1 MSLPTNRSFG
11 LDAFRAVAILLVVM
25 SHGGFIIDPVLPGF
39 PWVRLIDGV
48 ELFFVLSGFLIGTIL
63 IRIYEQSPQFD
74 HKELLSFWKRRWYRT
89 LPNYYLVL
97 LVNVILVY
105 FGVINNKMDQFN
117 WKFFLFLQNF
127 NSYFTDFF
135 WESWSLTI
143 EEWFYIL
150 TPLLMILYHKT
161 LGRAFSKKWVVFS
174 VLTTFLVLP
183 LLYRVHLSPEQVDPF
198 WYDVKFRKV
207 VINRLD
213 AIMYGVLF
221 AWLRFYY
228 FERYQ
233 KVATP
238 LFVLGIL
245 LMYSVM
251 AFAKLDP
258 QGFHAKT
265 WYFSAVGLG
274 AAMML
279 PLADRVKTCNNAF
292 GRAVTHISLISYS
305 MYLLNLSV
313 VAQVIQANFWPLEG
327 WRALLMYLFYW
338 TVVIVLSTLL
348 YRYYEKPVMDLRER
362 TTRKTEIG

>member
-1 MSLPTNRSFG
+1 
-11 LDAFRAVAILLVVM
+11 
-25 SHGGFIIDPVLPGF
+25 
-39 PWVRLIDGV
+39 
-48 ELFFVLSGFLIGTIL
+48 
-63 IRIYEQSPQFD
+63 
-74 HKELLSFWKRRWYRT
+74 
-89 LPNYYLVL
+89 
-97 LVNVILVY
+97 
-105 FGVINNKMDQFN
+105 MDQFN
-117 WKFFLFLQNF
+117 WKFFVFMQNF
-127 NSYFTDFF
+127 NTYFTDFF

-150 TPLLMILYHKT
+150 TPLLMVLYHKT
-161 LGRAFSKKWVVFS
+161 LGRALSKKWVVFA

-183 LLYRVHLSPEQVDPF
+183 LLYRIYISPEPVDPF

-207 VINRLD
+207 VITRLD
-213 AIMYGVLF
+213 AIIYGVLF

-228 FERYQ
+228 FKPYQ
-233 KVATP
+233 KIATP
-238 LFVLGIL
+238 LFVFGIL

-251 AFAKLDP
+251 AFARLAP

-279 PLADRVKTCNNAF
+279 PLADRIKTCNNAF

-313 VAQVIQANFWPLEG
+313 VAQVIEANFWPQEG
-327 WRALLMYLFYW
+327 WNALMMYVTYW
-338 TVVIVLSTLL
+338 FVVIGLSTLL
-348 YRYYEKPVMDLRER
+348 YRYFEKPVMDLRDR